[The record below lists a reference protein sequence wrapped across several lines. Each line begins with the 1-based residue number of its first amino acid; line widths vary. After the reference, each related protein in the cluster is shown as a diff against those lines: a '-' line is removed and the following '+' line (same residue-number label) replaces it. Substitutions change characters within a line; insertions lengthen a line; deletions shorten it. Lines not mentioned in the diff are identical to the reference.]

1 MSTMPPEVA
10 RGTAAER
17 PVGRTSSTFVR
28 IVVGIDGTEASYEAC
43 RQAVR
48 LLDPGGELELFR
60 AVYLAGST
68 FGGWPED
75 RVAAEL
81 EREAGQS
88 LDHARHLAGPAAA
101 GRLVDGAPAESL
113 LEEIG
118 RRRATLVAVGSHD
131 HSRTFELML
140 GSVAAS
146 MLHRA
151 PCSVLLA
158 RPSREPERFPRAVAV
173 GMDGSTASLAA
184 FAVAAS
190 LAERFG
196 VPLRGVVA
204 LADPHL
210 DLARVREAAPFA
222 EQVAKHAVPALVEAS
237 EHAELLVVGSRGLH
251 GLATLGSVSERVA
264 HRARCSVL
272 VVREEAAG

>member
-1 MSTMPPEVA
+1 MSTMPPEA
-10 RGTAAER
+10 GRGTAAEPP
-17 PVGRTSSTFVR
+17 PVHRTPSPFAR
-28 IVVGIDGTEASYEAC
+28 IVVGIDGTEAGYEAC

-48 LLDPGGELELFR
+48 LLDPSGELELFR

-88 LDHARHLAGPAAA
+88 LNHARHLAGPAAA
-101 GRLVDGAPAESL
+101 ERLVDGAPAESL
-113 LEEIG
+113 LDELE

-131 HSRTFELML
+131 HSRTFELTL

-151 PCSVLLA
+151 HCSMLLA
-158 RPSREPERFPRAVAV
+158 RPSAEPEGFPGAIAV
-173 GMDGSTASLAA
+173 GVDGSPPSLAA
-184 FAVAAS
+184 LAVATS

-196 VPLRGVVA
+196 VPLRALVA
-204 LADPHL
+204 LADSHVE
-210 DLARVREAAPFA
+210 LARVREAAPFA

-237 EHAELLVVGSRGLH
+237 EAADLLVVGSRGLH
-251 GLATLGSVSERVA
+251 GLAALGRVSERVA

-272 VVREEAAG
+272 VVR